1 MGIALFYAYPAVEQA
16 SLFAQIV
23 GVDISSTEISYW

>member
-1 MGIALFYAYPAVEQA
+1 MGIALFYAFSAGEQA

-23 GVDISSTEISYW
+23 GIDISDYRD